1 MATVWVQYG
10 KYMAKTTECGAA
22 AMHRRAA
29 ALRQPYN
36 ATPHAP
42 ISYEIPPRNFNNSKI
57 NCKIKTQNCLVNNE
71 MRNFKKTLDKRRFLV
86 YFCRQETRYF
96 GDINY

>member
-36 ATPHAP
+36 ATPHVP

-57 NCKIKTQNCLVNNE
+57 NCKIKVWILLAIKE
-71 MRNFKKTLDKRRFLV
+71 MRKIEKTLDKRRFMC
-86 YFCRQETRYF
+86 YICSMIY
-96 GDINY
+96 